1 MADVV
6 QRPRQNRTTASR
18 DGEPGAESVGR
29 RRRGRRPSGQDTR
42 AALLSAALEV
52 FGEQGFAGA
61 TVRAIAHRAGVDAA
75 MVNHWFG
82 SKRGLFLAAIQVPF
96 DPQQLVEHAISGD
109 PNTVAERIVR
119 TFVTAWDKHPNRFK
133 AVVQS
138 VTTHDAVA
146 GTIRD
151 LVIGTVVRRTTELLN
166 LDHVEWRASLCA
178 SQLLGLGL
186 TRYVM
191 RLEPMASANV
201 ETVVAAVAPTLQRYF
216 TASFDDLSGAA
227 NLPGMPE
234 ETSGNGSTS
243 DIESA

>member
-1 MADVV
+1 MANVV

-186 TRYVM
+186 TGVLAGPRTMPPSESRKVLPCQGHVTQPSAIVPSSSGPP
-191 RLEPMASANV
+191 RWVHVAASA
-201 ETVVAAVAPTLQRYF
+201 
-216 TASFDDLSGAA
+216 
-227 NLPGMPE
+227 
-234 ETSGNGSTS
+234 
-243 DIESA
+243 